1 MTTVLPLVQS
11 RIKYAEVH
19 FVWTV
24 LYDKTSQNALF
35 KKKITFG
42 DDAVETSLIDCGTC
56 LHCDCISVVT
66 WSLGT
71 LKHEQE
77 WNSFTLKAF
86 AVFFFT
92 NTGLYII

>member
-19 FVWTV
+19 FGWMV
-24 LYDKTSQNALF
+24 LYDETSQNVLF
-35 KKKITFG
+35 KKKIG
-42 DDAVETSLIDCGTC
+42 NDAVETSLIDCGTC

-71 LKHEQE
+71 LKHELEQ
-77 WNSFTLKAF
+77 NSFTLKAF